1 MKTILVETTGETQTI
16 DIPEVNV
23 AYYLGGAPLTF
34 CGTIQELGI
43 VILVKEDSVGQIN
56 PYKNTWCPNLT
67 AGRALI
73 IQTDEQ
79 GIPIDLDFDAYESWY
94 SAKLKHREI

>member
-56 PYKNTWCPNLT
+56 PYKIPGVQSYR
-67 AGRALI
+67 GRALI

>member
-1 MKTILVETTGETQTI
+1 MKTILVETTGETQII

-43 VILVKEDSVGQIN
+43 VILVKDECTGEIN
-56 PYKNTWCPNLT
+56 PYKIPGVQPYR
-67 AGRALI
+67 GRALI

-94 SAKLKHREI
+94 LAKLKHREI